1 MTSVGTDALNTGM
14 AGDTHKPG
22 FFRDFLLYHLPFIL
36 FGSAILAVSQIPNLK
51 APDLRLMPFD
61 KVAHFAEYSVFAFL
75 TFRSFSRLGR
85 GQRLTLAML
94 SSVLFV
100 VIFAALDEA
109 SQKHVPGRAADVMD
123 FSTDI
128 TAAILV
134 ILFFWLRRWR
144 LGKGEN

>member
-1 MTSVGTDALNTGM
+1 LTSVYAHALNTAM
-14 AGDTHKPG
+14 ARDDNKPG
-22 FFRDFLLYHLPFIL
+22 FLRDFLLYHLPFIL

-51 APDLRLMPFD
+51 APNLHLLPFE
-61 KVAHFAEYSVFAFL
+61 KVAHFAEYAVFAFL
-75 TFRSFSRLGR
+75 TFRSFSRLGGSR
-85 GQRLTLAML
+85 RLTLAML

-109 SQKHVPGRAADVMD
+109 SQKHVPGRAADLMD

-128 TAAILV
+128 TGAILV

-144 LGKGEN
+144 LGKGQN